1 MEPIFKVCYLDL
13 PRLEPLSITIQSLLP
28 ILAVTV
34 PTISEASFC
43 IYLVKIFAHHV
54 SPKYPQLSKRMPI
67 CMRILKVGVNVE
79 TNFNTSSDVKII
91 VYVNACRG
99 REHEELADIEVDSL
113 AALSIS
119 VKGKQQSKV

>member
-1 MEPIFKVCYLDL
+1 MGPIFKVCYLDV
-13 PRLEPLSITIQSLLP
+13 PRLEPLSKTIQSLLP
-28 ILAVTV
+28 ILAVTA

-54 SPKYPQLSKRMPI
+54 SPKYLQLSKRMPI
-67 CMRILKVGVNVE
+67 CMRTLKVGFYVE
-79 TNFNTSSDVKII
+79 INFKTSSDVKSI
-91 VYVNACRG
+91 VHVNACRG

-119 VKGKQQSKV
+119 VKGKQQSKI